1 MPPAYLQEQTEAN
14 IDRFTGFLSHD
25 LERLELYVELREP
38 LDRVEPVVLD
48 RTEQVIT
55 ELEVREPP
63 PAAVECTP
71 DSLERLAGDLA
82 DEFAGLSDG
91 RLPESVPSLETLDED
106 CRRRE
111 FDRWIDE
118 VAGSPRLDPETARI
132 IEDERDDLRASFV
145 EGDTRAFLE
154 EAAPPLV
161 SPVIDDSLEEIRRE
175 LQTDDRLD
183 LLDKLADSSHGL
195 TREDIDVEADLLRD
209 AVSEVSGRGTVAL
222 LMVIVGSLLLAAVH
236 IPHPK
241 GMLRWPGL
249 SLLLGGGLGL
259 LVGLVLSS
267 AVPGWIGDAVR
278 ASSSD
283 TPTALVSLVGDLVES
298 FVRQLTGGVIPGTVT
313 VLLVGAALFVT
324 SFFADRLW
332 SAVRAALSGPPPDLR
347 PPRSERQQLLY
358 GPGYAF
364 QLAAIILSRPACSER
379 RTSRVFGCPMSPGR
393 ALPEQWRRLS
403 GRLDR
408 RATPPEGR
416 PERRCGH
423 PPVSPRD
430 RLGPARRA
438 RYPRA
443 CQGAACLSG
452 PACPSPRTIWRKPRR
467 YPLAMPFPPHGGFA
481 APVSCPRFVAR

>member
-1 MPPAYLQEQTEAN
+1 MTLLRVLGSLVLALVVVSGLLYLLVVANIAGRLEDPEVYRAAFTGADAYNRIYDEVLVDPAVQDETLDLLGGVGLESREAVDALRDVMPPAYLQEQTEAN

-55 ELEVREPP
+55 DLEVREPP

-71 DSLERLAGDLA
+71 DSLRSLAGDLA

-132 IEDERDDLRASFV
+132 IEDERDGLRASFIQ
-145 EGDTRAFLE
+145 GDTRAFLE

-183 LLDKLADSSHGL
+183 LLDKLADSSHDV

-222 LMVIVGSLLLAAVH
+222 LVVIVGSLLLAAVH

-259 LVGLVLSS
+259 LVGLVLNS

-283 TPTALVSLVGDLVES
+283 TPTAVVSLVGDLVES
-298 FVRQLTGGVIPGTVT
+298 FVRQLTGGVIPGAVT

-324 SFFADRLW
+324 SFFAGRLW
-332 SAVRAALSGPPPDLR
+332 AAVRAALAGPPR
-347 PPRSERQQLLY
+347 
-358 GPGYAF
+358 
-364 QLAAIILSRPACSER
+364 I
-379 RTSRVFGCPMSPGR
+379 
-393 ALPEQWRRLS
+393 
-403 GRLDR
+403 
-408 RATPPEGR
+408 
-416 PERRCGH
+416 
-423 PPVSPRD
+423 
-430 RLGPARRA
+430 
-438 RYPRA
+438 
-443 CQGAACLSG
+443 
-452 PACPSPRTIWRKPRR
+452 
-467 YPLAMPFPPHGGFA
+467 
-481 APVSCPRFVAR
+481 